1 MEPSLP
7 DEETSCLGTKDW
19 PHAPPHRLQG
29 AGVYFVTA
37 RTLGRVPYFST
48 PERLTF
54 ARDTLLQLAE
64 KYEWRL
70 EAWAFL
76 TNHYHFVAHCPQN
89 KDGAKSLT
97 SFLRHLHSNLTRY
110 VNRADAVEGRKV
122 WHNYRETHLTYQHS
136 YLARLHYTHANAVH
150 HGIVRAAEDYEWC
163 SASVFRKAC
172 TPAWF
177 KTVTSFQFSEIA
189 TADDDN

>member
-7 DEETSCLGTKDW
+7 DEETSCFGTKDW

-37 RTLGRVPYFST
+37 RTLGRVPYFSK

-54 ARDTLLQLAE
+54 ARDTLLRLAS
-64 KYEWRL
+64 KYGWRL
-70 EAWAFL
+70 EAWAVL
-76 TNHYHFVAHCPQN
+76 SNHYHFIGHSPQIEN
-89 KDGAKSLT
+89 GGKSLVP
-97 SFLRHLHSNLTRY
+97 FLRHLHADLGRY
-110 VNRADAVEGRKV
+110 VNQADSVEGRKV
-122 WHNYRETHLTYQHS
+122 WHNYRETHLTLQRS

-150 HGIVRAAEDYEWC
+150 HGLVRMAEDYEWC
-163 SASVFRKAC
+163 SAAEFRKAC

-189 TADDDN
+189 TADGDD